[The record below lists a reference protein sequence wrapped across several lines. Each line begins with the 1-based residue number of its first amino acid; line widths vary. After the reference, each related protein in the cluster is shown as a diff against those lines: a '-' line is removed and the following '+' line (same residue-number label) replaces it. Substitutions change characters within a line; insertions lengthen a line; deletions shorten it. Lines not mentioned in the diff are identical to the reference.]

1 MEAGRKQA
9 DAEARKSLNE
19 ISQMV
24 ESIEEGKT
32 KILQGCENGVQELAM
47 TMAKAILRRELEID
61 DKTMRSIIISAMDG
75 YRNQSWVRIYVS
87 RKTASDLMKAD
98 NNIVEALKDISDSV
112 KVVSSPGL
120 GDSAC
125 ILETPDQV
133 IDAGIDSQ
141 LDKLGRGVNEAMRK
155 EPEE

>member
-1 MEAGRKQA
+1 
-9 DAEARKSLNE
+9 
-19 ISQMV
+19 
-24 ESIEEGKT
+24 
-32 KILQGCENGVQELAM
+32 
-47 TMAKAILRRELEID
+47 
-61 DKTMRSIIISAMDG
+61 
-75 YRNQSWVRIYVS
+75 
-87 RKTASDLMKAD
+87 MKAD